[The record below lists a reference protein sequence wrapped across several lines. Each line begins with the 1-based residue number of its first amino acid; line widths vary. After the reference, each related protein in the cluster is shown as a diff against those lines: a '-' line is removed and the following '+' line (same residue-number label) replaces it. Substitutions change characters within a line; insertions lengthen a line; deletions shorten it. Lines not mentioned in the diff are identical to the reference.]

1 MAEIIF
7 IYEGKS
13 LTIQGNKNQTMKDI
27 CSNFCTKIK
36 KNLNSL
42 IFLYGGDNLNFN
54 KTLNEITKEN
64 KISILV
70 YDNEN
75 DVCSK
80 CGRLLNN
87 KKIDEIISLNDNI
100 NDTLFGLYSQIENII
115 NDINYKKDIRYVN
128 NQLKNVN
135 VILNKTTEDIK
146 NMNNELKIIKLSN
159 IEITNI
165 NAININEKEID
176 SLKNEILCIYNKQDY
191 EIALLHDYSKINT
204 LLPEYQKFYLDG
216 KKYINEK
223 NIDIYINDKK
233 IKFSYNYKSDKIG
246 KIQVKFKFNKLIRK
260 INHIFWGCTSLESI
274 DFTSFNSSNIDN
286 MSCLVYECTS
296 LKSINFA
303 SFDTSKVCNMSCMF
317 YHCIS
322 LKSLD
327 LSSFNTNN
335 VENMIYMF
343 SGCTTLESL
352 NLSSFNTSKVKN
364 MSFMFGGCSSLKELD
379 LSSFRIN
386 NVDEMKLMFEGCN
399 NLNKNNIKIN
409 KYDNKIQ
416 NQINDL

>member
-27 CSNFCTKIK
+27 CSSFCTKIK

-42 IFLYGGDNLNFN
+42 IFLYGGDNLNFD

-75 DVCSK
+75 DLCSK

-87 KKIDEIISLNDNI
+87 KKIDDIILLNENI
-100 NDTLFGLYSQIENII
+100 TDALFGLYSQIENII
-115 NDINYKKDIRYVN
+115 NDINNKKDIKYVN
-128 NQLKNVN
+128 SQLKNIK

-146 NMNNELKIIKLSN
+146 NMNSELKIIKLSN
-159 IEITNI
+159 IEINNLNTN
-165 NAININEKEID
+165 NINEKEID
-176 SLKNEILCIYNKQDY
+176 SIKNEILCVYNKQDY
-191 EIALLHDYSKINT
+191 EITLLHDYSKINV
-204 LLPEYQKFYLDG
+204 LLPEYQEFYLEG

-233 IKFSYNYKSDKIG
+233 IKFSYNYKSDKMG
-246 KIQVKFKFNKLIRK
+246 KIQVKFKFNKIISK
-260 INHIFWGCTSLESI
+260 INHIFWGCTSLEYI
-274 DFTSFNSSNIDN
+274 DFTSFNASHIDN
-286 MSCLVYECTS
+286 MSCLVYGCNS

-327 LSSFNTNN
+327 LSSFNTNL

-343 SGCTTLESL
+343 SGCSSLESL
-352 NLSSFNTSKVKN
+352 NLSSFNTSNVKN
-364 MSFMFGGCSSLKELD
+364 MSFMFGGCSSLKSLD
-379 LSSFRIN
+379 LSSFRTN

-399 NLNKNNIKIN
+399 SLKKNNIKIN
-409 KYDNKIQ
+409 HRDNKIQ